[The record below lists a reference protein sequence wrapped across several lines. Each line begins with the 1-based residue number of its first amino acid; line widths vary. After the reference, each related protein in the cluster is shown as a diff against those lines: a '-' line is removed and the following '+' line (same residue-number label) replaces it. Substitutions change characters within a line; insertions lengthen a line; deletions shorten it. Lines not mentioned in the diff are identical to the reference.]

1 MMPIGVIERQ
11 GHNVSLLLTS
21 SSLPYIAHLFSVPAR
36 RTVLLSTFFLAPRN
50 TPDFDL
56 SLALLTNLFGTLESL
71 GLGKNLI
78 CACGPYEDCSAAW
91 SRRFPVFLTQRNF
104 SNLTVGP
111 VLSALVIK
119 LKWLLASQFL
129 RHSYNVLYLDWDVG
143 IIRPFFHLIDNVQH
157 DFISLSDTVSGAN
170 FFKRET
176 LPMHKRFSCGINY
189 GDANPCAS
197 TGLWHVMAMKET
209 AEFTNDVWNVSM
221 ERTETWE
228 QAVFNQLAPHWR
240 NPLPFGP
247 KRQINF
253 QIFPIPEVIN
263 VPLLFELPQ
272 EQFDHTRVTMLHC
285 GYLHGLGD
293 KINALRR
300 GFNGTSFFKEVYA
313 GEDVHLVDHAVHASV
328 GAGGL

>member
-1 MMPIGVIERQ
+1 MPIGVIERQ

-91 SRRFPVFLTQRNF
+91 SRR
-104 SNLTVGP
+104 
-111 VLSALVIK
+111 
-119 LKWLLASQFL
+119 
-129 RHSYNVLYLDWDVG
+129 YNVLYLDWDVG